1 MPNCGRAAFVEPEA
15 RVVGHV
21 DVLSHD
27 LCTSLW
33 LVGVGV
39 HQATGIS
46 RAADSMVCQAVWSDN
61 D

>member
-1 MPNCGRAAFVEPEA
+1 MELEA
-15 RVVGHV
+15 RVVGHI